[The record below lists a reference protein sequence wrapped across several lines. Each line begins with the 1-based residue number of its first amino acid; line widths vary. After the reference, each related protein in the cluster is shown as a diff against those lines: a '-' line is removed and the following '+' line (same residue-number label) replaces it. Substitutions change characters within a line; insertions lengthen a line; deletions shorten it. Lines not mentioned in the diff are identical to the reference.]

1 MTTRTTSSSLDPA
14 RLDALLHKFGIASEF
29 IEFSGNVA
37 QISLENRLHILDTM
51 GIRIDDEE
59 HLEHL
64 LLQRELAEL
73 DAMLPA
79 AVLLPEGTTTVL
91 VALETPAAEHSL
103 NWRLELEDGGAEQGS
118 VEPGML
124 RCASAHIVAD
134 RAFEKRELELPLL
147 PPGYHRLELRSGSS
161 VHDCLL
167 IVAPAQIWQPECLLQ
182 GRKLWGLSTQLYS
195 LRSRDNWGMGDFADL
210 QQLVAHTAEVGADFV
225 LLNPLHMLDL
235 RYPDNASP
243 YSPSDR
249 RFLNPLYIAARLCD
263 DYHAAD
269 VQALL
274 GSAAFKHA
282 LAGLRAAE
290 NVDYPGVHRLKM
302 QVLVL
307 MYRSFSAG
315 EDAESRQRQR
325 SFRSFIEKNG
335 KTLQVFAEHQ
345 TSLFSEQDEA
355 ERDFQS
361 ADFHLYLQWLG
372 TLQLQSCQD
381 KALAAG
387 MAIGLIRDLAV
398 GSSVDG
404 CEVTTNPGLFCAA
417 ARIGAPPDNFNPG
430 GQNWGLPPLQPDML
444 QQTRYAH
451 FISLLQANMRACGG
465 LRIDHVM
472 ALMRLWWCPD
482 DGSNASGAYVNYPV
496 EMLFAILRLESRR
509 NNCLVIG
516 EDLGVV
522 PPAIRSYLEDSAI
535 FSNIVFYFEKYDGWH
550 FRKPEHYKPQALAM
564 IANHDVPP
572 LKAWWNGSDQ
582 LLRREIGLIGSDDK
596 MQSEQTH
603 RQGEKQQLLH
613 WLADQNLLPAA
624 WEDRDVSRPLDEA
637 LTLAIVRACAQV
649 SARLLSLQ
657 IDDLAGVDTPV
668 NIPGTSTEYANW
680 RRKIPVPLEDIFTN
694 PVSLD
699 ILQALREARTA

>member
-1 MTTRTTSSSLDPA
+1 MTNRIVSPTLDPA

-37 QISLENRLHILDTM
+37 QISLENRLQILGTM
-51 GIRIDDEE
+51 GIEVGDEGQ
-59 HLEHL
+59 LEQL
-64 LLQRELAEL
+64 LSQRELADVET
-73 DAMLPA
+73 MLA
-79 AVLLPEGTTTVL
+79 QAVHVPEGRTSL
-91 VALETPAAEHSL
+91 EVALELPDAGHRL
-103 NWRLELEDGGAEQGS
+103 NWRIELEHGGIEEGEVDPATLPLMSTHTINGRE
-118 VEPGML
+118 
-124 RCASAHIVAD
+124 
-134 RAFEKRELELPLL
+134 FEKRNLSLPVL
-147 PPGYHRLELRSGSS
+147 PPGYHRLVLQRALTH
-161 VHDCLL
+161 HDGLL
-167 IVAPAQIWQPECLLQ
+167 IVAPLQIWQPECLLE

-195 LRSRDNWGMGDFADL
+195 LRSEHNWGMGDFADL
-210 QQLVAHTAEVGADFV
+210 QQLIARAAEAGADFV

-263 DYHAAD
+263 DYEAPE

-274 GSAAFKHA
+274 GSNEFRRA
-282 LAGLRAAE
+282 LDKMRNTQ
-290 NVDYPGVHRLKM
+290 NVDYTGVHQLKM

-307 MYRSFSAG
+307 MYRHFIGAT
-315 EDAESRQRQR
+315 DAAAQTRQR
-325 SFRSFIEKNG
+325 SFREFITANG
-335 KTLQVFAEHQ
+335 AALRIFAEHQ
-345 TSLFSEQDEA
+345 TSLFAEAGQAPHLQD
-355 ERDFQS
+355 

-372 TLQLQSCQD
+372 TLQLQFCQD
-381 KALAAG
+381 QALAAG

-404 CEVTTNPGLFCAA
+404 CEVTTNPELFCTA
-417 ARIGAPPDNFNPG
+417 ARIGAPPDNFNPE
-430 GQNWGLPPLQPDML
+430 GQNWGLPPLQPQIL
-444 QQTRYAH
+444 QKTRYAH
-451 FISLLQANMRACGG
+451 FVALLQANMRSCGG

-496 EMLFAILRLESRR
+496 EMLFAILRLESLR
-509 NNCLVIG
+509 NRCLVIG

-535 FSNIVFYFEKYDGWH
+535 FSNSVFYFEKYDGWH

-572 LKAWWNGSDQ
+572 LVAWWNVSDV
-582 LLRREIGLIGSDDK
+582 LLRREIGLIGDDTK
-596 MQSEQTH
+596 LEAEQNH
-603 RQGEKQQLLH
+603 RRGEKEQLLH
-613 WLADQNLLPAA
+613 WLADQGLLPQT
-624 WEDRDVSRPLDEA
+624 WEDRDASRAIDAA
-637 LTLAIVRACAQV
+637 LTLAIVRGCARV

-668 NIPGTSTEYANW
+668 NIPGTCTEYANW
-680 RRKIPVPLEDIFTN
+680 RRKIPLPLEEIFTN
-694 PVSLD
+694 PGALD